1 MLILYKGAI
10 ARFQAQNI
18 RRMPMK
24 ESLKP
29 LLDQVRAKLGD
40 TDEIRENVMKNLAQT
55 RAVLEVTAKEVVRQ
69 TKESRLFT
77 EYVRPAVESPKAE
90 EALSKLEA
98 RVTQASPLVAKLREM
113 RQQLLDATKP
123 VETGA
128 SVSAEPS
135 ETAHS
140 NGASAHASG
149 SKSRKKKSSKASD

>member
-1 MLILYKGAI
+1 
-10 ARFQAQNI
+10 
-18 RRMPMK
+18 MK

-29 LLDQVRAKLGD
+29 LLEQVRAKLGNP
-40 TDEIRENVMKNLAQT
+40 DEIRENVMKNLAQT
-55 RAVLEVTAKEVVRQ
+55 REVLEVTAKEVVRQ

-123 VETGA
+123 ASGETA
-128 SVSAEPS
+128 SESAVSAE
-135 ETAHS
+135 
-140 NGASAHASG
+140 SAEKTSASG
-149 SKSRKKKSSKASD
+149 AKTRKKKSSKASD